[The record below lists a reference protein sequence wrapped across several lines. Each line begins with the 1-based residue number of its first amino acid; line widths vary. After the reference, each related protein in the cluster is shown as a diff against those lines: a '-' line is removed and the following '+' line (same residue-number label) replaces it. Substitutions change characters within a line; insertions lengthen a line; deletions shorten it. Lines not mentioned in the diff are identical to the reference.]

1 MNAISYFIIKDE
13 LKWHDWSNQQDKLRM
28 KIDFENRENHCQGP
42 AKDIQVHKNDEAKDQ
57 TIRKSFQ
64 DDQGCLPGG
73 WKLARAVVCLLSHK
87 GG

>member
-1 MNAISYFIIKDE
+1 
-13 LKWHDWSNQQDKLRM
+13 M
-28 KIDFENRENHCQGP
+28 KIFQIKLDFFKDFENRENHCQGP

-73 WKLARAVVCLLSHK
+73 WKLARAVVCLFGYK